1 MTDNTAILQ
10 GYTEEYV
17 AECDE
22 CVLYILAK
30 PEDDFDGSIRV
41 WDMDNQEF
49 IVINGWLFSFEIVKR
64 HA

>member
-1 MTDNTAILQ
+1 MTDKDAILQ
-10 GYTEEYV
+10 GYAEEYV

-22 CVLYILAK
+22 CVFCILAK
-30 PEDDFDGSIRV
+30 PEDDFDDIVKV

-49 IVINGWLFSFEIVKR
+49 IYLKGWLFSFEIVKR